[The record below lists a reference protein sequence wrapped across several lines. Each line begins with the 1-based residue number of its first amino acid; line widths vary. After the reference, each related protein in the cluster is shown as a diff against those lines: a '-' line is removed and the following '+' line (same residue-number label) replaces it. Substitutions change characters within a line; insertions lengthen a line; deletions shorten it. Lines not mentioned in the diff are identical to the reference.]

1 MIPNLKDDYHTVQK
15 VSKYD
20 QSNKDKSTT
29 VKR

>member
-15 VSKYD
+15 ISKYD
-20 QSNKDKSTT
+20 QSSKDKSTT